1 MSGFTESGFERKL
14 AELNSTQVSIQTL
27 SLWLLHHKK
36 HVNTIVKVWYK
47 EFLKAQEHRKLT
59 FIYLVN
65 DVIQNSK
72 KKGGD
77 FGKLFAPCLKK
88 ALEYMARNPED
99 KMKKSILHF
108 ESSYRKMW
116 DDLHGPDVDELLEE
130 AIEKPVKPPV
140 TNNTN
145 NTSSNNNTDKAAASS
160 QKTSASKSGSSDKL
174 AVKDKERERRKRHHH
189 HHHKHSKEDPKKQN
203 NASTTPTI
211 PTEGAVATGS
221 STQQGTSISPTPE
234 VITLTG
240 GTDEPDSDAVAVK
253 KRRARSKEFQNLR
266 KQAMIAEDMNTIEEW
281 ETLEKMPSTDA
292 ATRGKIANLPPEVSD
307 VKGVD
312 TLCIDSDVTR
322 DLQNKIKAALDL
334 LKDYNVKLD
343 AELEER
349 KTEHQ
354 QYGKILT
361 RKLEEMKSHVQSMPD
376 LSKLPSVTDGLAPLP
391 SAGDLFNI

>member
-1 MSGFTESGFERKL
+1 
-14 AELNSTQVSIQTL
+14 
-27 SLWLLHHKK
+27 
-36 HVNTIVKVWYK
+36 
-47 EFLKAQEHRKLT
+47 
-59 FIYLVN
+59 
-65 DVIQNSK
+65 
-72 KKGGD
+72 
-77 FGKLFAPCLKK
+77 
-88 ALEYMARNPED
+88 
-99 KMKKSILHF
+99 
-108 ESSYRKMW
+108 MW

-281 ETLEKMPSTDA
+281 EVDGVSQMEIKLSPSPYKDPPTEEEL
-292 ATRGKIANLPPEVSD
+292 IA
-307 VKGVD
+307 
-312 TLCIDSDVTR
+312 
-322 DLQNKIKAALDL
+322 L
-334 LKDYNVKLD
+334 LKVKENGNL
-343 AELEER
+343 
-349 KTEHQ
+349 
-354 QYGKILT
+354 YGWGNTL
-361 RKLEEMKSHVQSMPD
+361 
-376 LSKLPSVTDGLAPLP
+376 
-391 SAGDLFNI
+391 